1 MSNYVMTHVETRPL
15 EQVAREE
22 IEAAREAGVDPLEI
36 ARTHRDLA
44 YIIPVLLKREEEDA
58 S

>member
-1 MSNYVMTHVETRPL
+1 MTHVETRPL
-15 EQVAREE
+15 QQIAREE
-22 IEAAREAGVDPLEI
+22 INAAREAGVDPLSI

-44 YIIPVLLKREEEDA
+44 YIIPVLLKQEDA